1 MTEKGE
7 LLNDA
12 EVEFLLAS
20 GEEGTATPAAP
31 PPSHE
36 GQTVTMRGDLEQINL
51 ADIFQTLGMSK
62 MEGVLRVR
70 NPLEERQIYCRD
82 GHVRILVPARLATRR
97 LGQRLV
103 NAGLLQV
110 DQLRQVLVAQRKEK
124 LPIGQMLMQ
133 TGLVTQDQIDE
144 IVGMQVGEDLFAL
157 FTWRHGQFE
166 FFKGPIVDD
175 DLRAS
180 FEACPEF
187 EVNSLLLE
195 VARRSDE
202 WQSILEALASLDE
215 IPNRIADPAEDS
227 ELNEA
232 HRGLLGTAD
241 GRQTYR
247 DLADHTT
254 LGLFEVARA
263 ARDLV
268 TGGLLAN
275 IADHEMVAA
284 ANMQA
289 DAGNTKKAVLLLQ
302 TLRDR
307 PGDRSLGVLR
317 GMAEALEKASE
328 RRLAGNLLLEAAQRQ
343 SDPET
348 ALELARRARELS
360 PYDAGTLSFLR
371 TILLAHSAPDS
382 PELEKTTL
390 ELLDALIDG
399 DLVPTALE
407 ICADA
412 RMTGTLRPQILLR
425 ETRARQKGRDPQG
438 AADVLFEL
446 GQLYDAEGDKKH
458 ALEAYEAL
466 LRLDRTRKDVAK
478 LVHQRKQ
485 TKVGRI
491 VRATAIAAASLM
503 LGGMGLVLWQQ
514 HALNRAVAEADREV
528 TSLLG
533 NGDRSAARQRWE
545 HWRQEIGEN
554 EAIEDLRNR
563 IAFAE
568 AAEQARLQK
577 AFRTRVNERLTQAAQ
592 ELGRGEFT
600 QAIAAYAGLWNEKQ
614 VRTEVVDVVTSRLDV
629 LLTDLEGVGK
639 SLPNRLPPQPD
650 TLFDRKALTTHLA
663 DLQAACTPVQ
673 LRTFQELQT
682 QLAGDG
688 LPAFLSPEQVAR
700 ARTLVQAS
708 APTFQR
714 AAELAQAYT
723 EALQRNE
730 QQRRLDPMFKAAV
743 EREAAYDFVAALSL
757 YRELEKQPTGDNDL
771 RAHFRDQVARN
782 ATIVKLLEALH
793 TATMAGDFATAQ
805 QHLRALRTAF
815 PEVPFDRLVQL
826 PLRIDSCPRG
836 AKITCNG
843 NEVGATPITLTRA
856 PGDETR
862 FVVAMPGFQP
872 LTALVR
878 GDDVGSW
885 NGTLL
890 LLPDQAWKHG
900 AEVDVPPAQLANGDL
915 IVVDRSGSVTRVT
928 PTGGKPVWTFRSGD
942 LSGLLSRP
950 LVDGDYVL
958 VTSLDGDLRALSL
971 ADGTLAWSLPQLP
984 TEVAPTHVEHTLLLA
999 TTDQRLCAV
1008 DLGRREVTAV
1018 ALPEPVH
1025 GSPLVSGSTVVVV
1038 GERGTLAAFSL
1049 PGLRPA
1055 WRQATRDLGTTTAA
1069 IGRGRVF
1076 VAGEQ
1081 GTVLAFDLTNGQ
1093 QLWQQALQVE
1103 AHGITAAGD
1112 RGPVLSAARRQ
1123 FHLDGTTGEPLR
1135 TFAATDGE
1143 WARGATVVGER
1154 LLVPL
1159 RDGGIDVFD
1168 LASGARLYRLE
1179 SQKRARALPCAAG
1192 ALVPT
1197 NDRTLHWFASFR

>member
-1 MTEKGE
+1 MSEKGE

-20 GEEGTATPAAP
+20 GEEAASTPAAP
-31 PPSHE
+31 PPTHE

-124 LPIGQMLMQ
+124 LPIGQMLVQ
-133 TGLVTQDQIDE
+133 SGLVTQDQIDE

-166 FFKGPIVDD
+166 FFKGPLVDD
-175 DLRAS
+175 DQRAA

-202 WQSILEALASLDE
+202 WQSILEALGSLDE
-215 IPNRIADPAEDS
+215 IPRRIADPAEDS

-232 HRGLLGTAD
+232 HQGLLSAAD

-268 TGGLLAN
+268 TGGLLAS

-284 ANMQA
+284 ATMQA

-317 GMAEALEKASE
+317 GMADALEKASE

-343 SDPET
+343 TEPET
-348 ALELARRARELS
+348 ALDLARRARELS

-371 TILLAHSAPDS
+371 TILLAHSPPDS

-412 RMTGTLRPQILLR
+412 RMTGTLRPQILMR
-425 ETRARQKGRDPQG
+425 EARARQKGRDPQG
-438 AADVLFEL
+438 AAEVLFEL
-446 GQLYDAEGDKKH
+446 GQLYDAEGDRKH

-514 HALNRAVAEADREV
+514 HTLNRAIAEADREV

-533 NGDRSAARQRWE
+533 NGDRAAARQSWE
-545 HWRQEIGEN
+545 RWRQQLGDN
-554 EAIEDLRNR
+554 EAVEDLRNR

-577 AFRTRVNERLTQAAQ
+577 AFRGRVNERLTTAAQ
-592 ELGRGEFT
+592 QLGRGELDE
-600 QAIAAYAGLWNEKQ
+600 ALRGYASLWEEKQ
-614 VRTEVVDVVTSRLDV
+614 VRGEVAEVVGSRLEA
-629 LLTDLEGVGK
+629 LLTELENIGK
-639 SLPNRLPPQPD
+639 SLPHRLPPEPN
-650 TLFDRKALTTHLA
+650 TLFDRKVLTTHLA
-663 DLQAACTPVQ
+663 DLQAACSPVQ
-673 LRTFQELQT
+673 LRSFQELAART
-682 QLAGDG
+682 TAEQL
-688 LPAFLSPEQVAR
+688 PSFLAPEQIAR
-700 ARTLVQAS
+700 AKALVQAS
-708 APTFQR
+708 SPVYRR

-723 EALQRNE
+723 EALQRND

-782 ATIVKLLEALH
+782 ATIVKLLDALR
-793 TATMAGDFATAQ
+793 TATTAGDFAVAQ

-826 PLRIDSCPRG
+826 PLRVDSCPRG
-836 AKITCNG
+836 ATVTCNG
-843 NEVGATPITLTRA
+843 VEVGATPLTLTRA
-856 PGDETR
+856 PSDDTR
-862 FVVAMPGFQP
+862 LVVAMPGFQT
-872 LTALVR
+872 LQALVR
-878 GDDVGSW
+878 GDETASWSGS
-885 NGTLL
+885 LL
-890 LLPDQAWKHG
+890 LVPDHTWKHA
-900 AEVDVPPAQLANGDL
+900 AEVEVPPARAGNGDL
-915 IVVDRSGSVTRVT
+915 LVVDRGGNVTRIA
-928 PTGGKPVWTFRSGD
+928 PDGGKVVWTFRSGD
-942 LSGLLSRP
+942 LSGLLSQP
-950 LVDGDYVL
+950 LIDGDLVL
-958 VTSLDGDLRALSL
+958 VASLDGDLRALSL
-971 ADGTLAWSLPQLP
+971 ADGSLAWSMPQLP
-984 TEVAPTHVEHTLLLA
+984 TEVAPTLVEHTLLLT
-999 TTDQRLCAV
+999 TTDHRLCAV
-1008 DLGRREVTAV
+1008 DLGKRQAV
-1018 ALPEPVH
+1018 SVELPETSHV
-1025 GSPLVSGSTVVVV
+1025 SPLVQGSTAVVV
-1038 GERGTLAAFSL
+1038 GEHGAVHAFGL
-1049 PGLRPA
+1049 PGLRPL
-1055 WRQATRDLGTTTAA
+1055 WRQTLRDLGTTTGA
-1069 IGRGRVF
+1069 IARNRLYVG
-1076 VAGEQ
+1076 GEQ
-1081 GTVLAFDLTNGQ
+1081 GTVVALDLATGQ
-1093 QLWQQALQVE
+1093 QLWQQTLRIELQGLAANDRGLVCS
-1103 AHGITAAGD
+1103 AAGK
-1112 RGPVLSAARRQ
+1112 Q
-1123 FHLDGTTGEPLR
+1123 IYLDSQSGDTLR
-1135 TFAATDGE
+1135 SMLATEGE
-1143 WARGATVVGER
+1143 WAPGATLHTER
-1154 LLVPL
+1154 LLAPT
-1159 RDGGIDVFD
+1159 REGGVDVFD
-1168 LASGARLYRLE
+1168 LSTGARLYRLDAR
-1179 SQKRARALPCAAG
+1179 KRGRALPCGAG
-1192 ALVPT
+1192 VLVPSG
-1197 NDRTLHWFASFR
+1197 DRTLQWFERLR